1 MKSPQ
6 HFSRIFGPGILFAS
20 TAIGVSHLVQSTR
33 AGALYGFGLVIFVVL
48 ANVLKYPFFEFG
60 SRYANVT
67 GKSIIEGYA
76 GIGRWMLLLY
86 ISITGLTLFFVTAAV
101 GAVTAGF
108 LSNLFQVEQWLPP
121 LPFDAVPLV
130 LFAFCTILL
139 IRGSYSGL
147 DRLIKGVGLVL
158 VVATLVAFVLLLIK
172 GPFTSDIPFA
182 LPTMHGTASALPFLI
197 ALMGWMPTAVD
208 LSAWNS
214 LWTLERIR
222 ESGYHPT
229 LKETLLE
236 FNIGY
241 WISAALALVFVVF
254 GAYLMYGVV
263 DIPSGTVAFA
273 DALIGVYTATI
284 GDWSYFL
291 IAASA
296 FSIMF
301 GTFIAV
307 LDGYARTAVAC
318 ALALTKRE
326 ASGQARNQI
335 YTRMVAITALGGYFT
350 ILIAGNELKSLID
363 LATTLSFVVAP
374 AIAAANFYLVMR
386 NHAHPA
392 VRPKKRMIYLAGA
405 GLIFLSVFSIVFLLN
420 RVGII

>member
-1 MKSPQ
+1 MISPQ
-6 HFSRIFGPGILFAS
+6 HFKRILGPGILFAS

-33 AGALYGFGLVIFVVL
+33 AGALYGFGLVIFVIL

-76 GIGRWMLLLY
+76 GIGRWMLFLY
-86 ISITGLTLFFVTAAV
+86 IVLTGFTLFFVTAAV

-108 LSNLFQVEQWLPP
+108 LSNLFQVKQFFPHIS
-121 LPFDAVPLV
+121 FDFVPVV
-130 LFAFCTILL
+130 LFSTCTIILL
-139 IRGSYSGL
+139 RGSYKGL

-158 VVATLVAFVLLLIK
+158 VVATLIAFVLLLVK
-172 GPFTSDIPFA
+172 GPASTPIPIA
-182 LPTMHGTASALPFLI
+182 IPAMRGEASALPFLI

-222 ESGYHPT
+222 TSGYHPT
-229 LKETLLE
+229 LKETLFE
-236 FNIGY
+236 FNLGY
-241 WISAALALVFVVF
+241 WISALLALVFVVF
-254 GAYLMYGVV
+254 GAYLMYDTR
-263 DIPSGTVAFA
+263 DIPAGTVDFS
-273 DALIGVYTATI
+273 DSLIRLYTETI
-284 GDWSYFL
+284 GNWSYFL
-291 IAASA
+291 IAAAA

-318 ALALTKRE
+318 SIALKTKASTERQSQHIYMGMVVLT
-326 ASGQARNQI
+326 ASG
-335 YTRMVAITALGGYFT
+335 GYVIIQF
-350 ILIAGNELKSLID
+350 AGNELKSLID

-374 AIAAANFYLVMR
+374 FVAAANLYLVMSNR
-386 NHAHPA
+386 THPA
-392 VRPKKRMIYLAGA
+392 IRPKKRLIYLAYA
-405 GLIFLSVFSIVFLLN
+405 GLVFLCSFTLVFLLSDWG
-420 RVGII
+420 VI